1 MGRTVPYWKLSGFY
15 FFYFASLGVLV
26 PYWSLY
32 LKSLGFNSLTI
43 GALVANTQHAAFQ
56 LFLERCIATI

>member
-1 MGRTVPYWKLSGFY
+1 MIQNKMNSGIPYWRLSGFY

-32 LKSLGFNSLTI
+32 LKSLGFNSFAI
-43 GALVANTQHAAFQ
+43 GALVAIIPATK
-56 LFLERCIATI
+56 LIAG